1 MAATDGR
8 AAHGI
13 VRGVGTR
20 LRALLGVA
28 LVLLLAGAVVVG
40 ARTLPDEAESSASS
54 STTTESTTTTT
65 EPTTTTTAPTTTTT
79 VGPRWPALAGGPPK
93 AVVTPTGVVLAVLRA
108 NGDGTFA
115 ARTPCG
121 GEATVRG
128 TPLTG
133 AHVVLDPGHGGE
145 EPGAVG
151 PAGTLE
157 KAVNLAIAEETKRQ
171 LEALG
176 ATVVLTRTGDYR
188 ITLLARGAIA
198 TSLAP
203 SVFVSIHHNA
213 DPDEE
218 RATPGSETY
227 FQIAS
232 PESKRAAGLVYEEL
246 YEAFDSYD
254 VQWVA
259 DRDAGAKYRPANDGG
274 DYYGILRRSAGV
286 PAVLSE
292 AAFISNPAEE
302 ALLTDPAFQKVEAAA
317 LTKAIVRFVTTDDQG
332 TGYVTPYPRTQ
343 PAGPGGGSDGC
354 EDPALG

>member
-1 MAATDGR
+1 M
-8 AAHGI
+8 
-13 VRGVGTR
+13 
-20 LRALLGVA
+20 
-28 LVLLLAGAVVVG
+28 
-40 ARTLPDEAESSASS
+40 
-54 STTTESTTTTT
+54 
-65 EPTTTTTAPTTTTT
+65 
-79 VGPRWPALAGGPPK
+79 
-93 AVVTPTGVVLAVLRA
+93 VLAVLRA
-108 NGDGTFA
+108 NADGSFV

-121 GEATVRG
+121 SEATVRG
-128 TPLTG
+128 TPITG

-157 KAVNLAIAEETKRQ
+157 KAVNLAIAQETKRQ

-188 ITLLARGAIA
+188 ITLLSRGAIA
-198 TSLAP
+198 TGLQP
-203 SVFVSIHHNA
+203 LVFVSIHHNA
-213 DPDEE
+213 EPDEE
-218 RATPGSETY
+218 RGTPGAETY

-246 YEAFDSYD
+246 YAAFDDYD
-254 VQWVA
+254 IQWVA
-259 DRDAGAKYRPANDGG
+259 DRDAGAKYRPASDGS

-302 ALLTDPAFQKVEAAA
+302 ALLADPAFQRVEAAA
-317 LTKAIVRFVTTDDQG
+317 LTRAIVRFATTDDPG

-343 PAGPGGGSDGC
+343 PAGPGGGSEGC
-354 EDPALG
+354 EDPPLG